1 MTISDMSQN
10 FKLRPNRTFICSVI
24 FLDIAEYS
32 KKTVEE
38 QITLKTRFNTLIAET
53 LIDIP
58 INDRI
63 ILDTGDGAAIG
74 FLGDPEDALFVAMN
88 IRDALNNEQAT
99 AMPDLRVRMGINLG
113 PVKLIKDINN
123 QLNLIGDGINIAQ
136 RIMSFAENGQLLV
149 SRSYYDIVSCLSQEY
164 AQLFQYKGVKADKH
178 IRDHYLYSVGHTG
191 ALSIPAH
198 HKLEEEASSAIV
210 EDETTKETSLKSIT
224 DSDKSANNKPE
235 QKSTNK
241 KNIFIAV
248 PVIAVIVVA
257 IFFFILTG
265 KDKLSFFKNSDKAA
279 LTDKE
284 SKQVEMKPNVG
295 SLKTEQAGMKP
306 NAGSLKS
313 KEVAMKPSVGSFNA
327 DGIVFIY
334 NSIQSADG
342 KVTLSIHIR
351 NNTSVEQSVAL
362 YDKNFTW
369 AKSKLIDHTGKPF
382 DCIAANFTKDTQNI
396 TSKDAGTKG
405 VSIKPHQMI
414 KASLIFNKTGKDI
427 KLINIHP
434 YYIPRS
440 LALEGA

>member
-32 KKTVEE
+32 KKSVEE

-53 LIDIP
+53 LTDIP
-58 INDRI
+58 VNDRI

-99 AMPDLRVRMGINLG
+99 AMPDLHVRMGINLG

-136 RIMSFAENGQLLV
+136 RIMSFADNGQLLV

-191 ALSIPAH
+191 ALSIRGH
-198 HKLEEEASSAIV
+198 HKSEEETSSAIV

-265 KDKLSFFKNSDKAA
+265 KDKLSFLKNSGKAA

-295 SLKTEQAGMKP
+295 SLKSKP
-306 NAGSLKS
+306 V
-313 KEVAMKPSVGSFNA
+313 EMKPSVGSLKA
-327 DGIVFIY
+327 DKIVFIY
-334 NSIQSADG
+334 ENIHSANG
-342 KVTLSIHIR
+342 KVTLSIRIR
-351 NNTSVEQSVAL
+351 NNASVEQSVAL
-362 YDKNFTW
+362 YDKNSTW
-369 AKSKLIDHTGKPF
+369 AKSKLIDHTGKTF
-382 DCIAANFTKDTQNI
+382 EVIAVNFTKDAQKI
-396 TSKDAGTKG
+396 TSKEAGTKG
-405 VSIKPHQMI
+405 VLIKPHQTI
-414 KASLIFNKTGKDI
+414 KASLIFDKTGRDI

-434 YYIPRS
+434 FIYQGRWTWKEHDLPMIFS
-440 LALEGA
+440 

>member
-1 MTISDMSQN
+1 MSISDMSQN

-32 KKTVEE
+32 KKSVEE

-53 LIDIP
+53 LTDIP
-58 INDRI
+58 VNDRI

-99 AMPDLRVRMGINLG
+99 AMPDLNVRMGINLG

-164 AQLFQYKGVKADKH
+164 AQLFQFKGVKADKH
-178 IRDHYLYSVGHTG
+178 IRDHYLYSVGHTD
-191 ALSIPAH
+191 ALSIRGH
-198 HKLEEEASSAIV
+198 HKSEEEASAAIV
-210 EDETTKETSLKSIT
+210 ENEAPKETSLKNIT
-224 DSDKSANNKPE
+224 NNDKTANNKPE
-235 QKSTNK
+235 KIRTDK
-241 KNIFIAV
+241 KIIFVAV
-248 PVIAVIVVA
+248 PVIAVIVIA
-257 IFFFILTG
+257 IFLFTHMG
-265 KDKLSFFKNSDKAA
+265 KDKLSFMKKPAQTSSAD
-279 LTDKE
+279 TE
-284 SKQVEMKPNVG
+284 SKQ
-295 SLKTEQAGMKP
+295 
-306 NAGSLKS
+306 
-313 KEVAMKPSVGSFNA
+313 VAMKPSVRSFNA

-334 NSIQSADG
+334 NSIQLTDG
-342 KVTLSIHIR
+342 KVTLSIRIR

-369 AKSKLIDHTGKPF
+369 SKSKLISHTGKPF
-382 DCIAANFTKDTQNI
+382 EVTEVNFTKDTKKI
-396 TSKDAGTKG
+396 TSKEAGTKG
-405 VSIKPHQMI
+405 VPIKPHQTI
-414 KASLIFNKTGKDI
+414 KASLIFDKTGKDI

-434 YYIPRS
+434 FIYQDRRHWKEHDLPLIFS
-440 LALEGA
+440 

>member
-32 KKTVEE
+32 KKSVEE

-53 LIDIP
+53 LTDIP
-58 INDRI
+58 VNDRI

-99 AMPDLRVRMGINLG
+99 AMPDLHVRMGINLG

-136 RIMSFAENGQLLV
+136 RIMSFADNGQLLV

-191 ALSIPAH
+191 ALSIRGH
-198 HKLEEEASSAIV
+198 HKSEEETSSAIV
-210 EDETTKETSLKSIT
+210 EDETTKETSLKKIT
-224 DSDKSANNKPE
+224 NNDKTANNKPE

-265 KDKLSFFKNSDKAA
+265 KDKLSFLKNSGKAA

-295 SLKTEQAGMKP
+295 SLKSKP
-306 NAGSLKS
+306 V
-313 KEVAMKPSVGSFNA
+313 EMKPSVGSLKA
-327 DGIVFIY
+327 DKIVFIY
-334 NSIQSADG
+334 ENIHSANG
-342 KVTLSIHIR
+342 KVTLSIRIR
-351 NNTSVEQSVAL
+351 NNASVEQSVAL
-362 YDKNFTW
+362 YDKNSTW
-369 AKSKLIDHTGKPF
+369 AKSKLIDHTGKTF
-382 DCIAANFTKDTQNI
+382 EVIAVNFTKDAQKI
-396 TSKDAGTKG
+396 TSKEAGTKG
-405 VSIKPHQMI
+405 VLIKPHQTI
-414 KASLIFNKTGKDI
+414 KASLIFDKTGRDI

-434 YYIPRS
+434 FIYQGRWTWKEHDLPMIFS
-440 LALEGA
+440 